1 MRTIG
6 KTLVFLFLTHA
17 LWGQI
22 SFSGLDLSEDSGL
35 LFSANFPGLISQDIL
50 FFSRVDDRSIRKL
63 TVFPERMELL
73 NSGSTLQIRNSSGS
87 SRIPLRGGLPQEGFP
102 SSAARGRVEE
112 IAVSPNGR
120 WILSIVPETHAY
132 GTLVLSEVSTGA
144 TITVAS
150 RMERPED
157 IFPASW
163 SNDSRFFIY
172 SRLGKLYYA
181 TTNFTSLVDENFRF
195 IGDGAINSI
204 FWGQGGDFF
213 YLKGSTIYRVRGNEL
228 FARTLY
234 ADILDIGDIAGN
246 IPFEFDPHSDNF
258 WMAPDSGSLLLSKG
272 GRNIFYFPLNNNNY
286 IEANSGL
293 TYLVLPGSSFGL
305 KVFWPAVGGIT
316 LIASVQTGDVLAWRL
331 DPKGYEDM
339 SGAMVPAGSNKTF
352 VPITFP
358 LSSGAS
364 LSPDGRLVLFW
375 GERGTFIYD
384 YASWRLLTAISSS
397 PSYSCL
403 WNGNDEIITGDAWR
417 IERIRLAPGGGRILG
432 RDLVCL
438 SRAASYGFEDSPG
451 SGSGTARILAQNSGI
466 WYVTDG
472 LRPWAEIANPQLR
485 AASQISRL
493 YRVYLETQSSGPY
506 ENLPM
511 IRNIASVGTFSLIS
525 PQTVRVT
532 GYSVSANVFSSQSAR
547 ELGLC
552 FDLYDD
558 AEGLPEVLDALNRFG
573 IKATFFLGG
582 EFIRRYPSAARDIAE
597 AGHEAASMF
606 FSPVD
611 LSDSRYQFNSGFIA
625 SGLAR
630 NEDEYF
636 NATGR
641 ELALLW
647 HAPWYVVSAEANIA
661 AARAG
666 YITVSRDIDP
676 YDWVSRED
684 EKNYGIPQYSAADMI
699 DLVMARVMSQTW
711 PDAIIPIRLGL
722 LSGGRDDYLF
732 RHINVLL
739 DALAEEGY
747 TVVPVSKIVNRYR

>member
-1 MRTIG
+1 MKALG
-6 KTLVFLFLTHA
+6 KTLVFLILSQA

-22 SFSGLDLSEDSGL
+22 SFSGPDLSEDSRL
-35 LFSANFPGLISQDIL
+35 LFKANFPGLISQEEL
-50 FFSRVDDRSIRKL
+50 FFSRIDDRYIRKL

-73 NSGSTLQIRNSSGS
+73 DGGNTLQIRNSSGA
-87 SRIPLRGGLPQEGFP
+87 SRIPLRGGLPQEGF
-102 SSAARGRVEE
+102 SSAAVRGRVEE

-120 WILSIVPETHAY
+120 WILSIVPETYAY
-132 GTLVLSEVSTGA
+132 GTLILSEVSTG
-144 TITVAS
+144 IVIPIAS
-150 RMERPED
+150 RVERPEKT
-157 IFPASW
+157 FPASW
-163 SNDSRFFIY
+163 SQDSRFFIY

-181 TTNFTSLVDENFRF
+181 TTNFSVPLVDENFRL

-204 FWGQGGDFF
+204 SWGQGGDFF

-228 FARTLY
+228 FTRSLY
-234 ADILDIGDIAGN
+234 ADILDIGGIAGS
-246 IPFEFDPHSDNF
+246 IPFEFDPHFDTF
-258 WMAPDSGSLLLSKG
+258 WMAPDANSLLLSKG
-272 GRNIFYFPLNNNNY
+272 GRNIFYYPLNLNDYN
-286 IEANSGL
+286 EASSGL
-293 TYLVLPGSSFGL
+293 PYLVLPGSCSGVQ
-305 KVFWPAVGGIT
+305 VFWPAAGGIT
-316 LIASVQTGDVLAWRL
+316 LIASVQTATARVMAWRL
-331 DPKGYEDM
+331 DIVD
-339 SGAMVPAGSNKTF
+339 SNRAF
-352 VPITFP
+352 VSLAPP
-358 LSSGAS
+358 SSTHAS
-364 LSPDGRLVLFW
+364 LSPDGRLILFW
-375 GERGTFIYD
+375 GERGIFIYD
-384 YASWRLLTAISSS
+384 YANWRLLTTISSS

-403 WNGNDEIITGDAWR
+403 WNGNDEIIAGGDWR
-417 IERIRLAPGGGRILG
+417 IERIRLAPGGGRVLS
-432 RDLVCL
+432 RDLICL
-438 SRAASYGFEDSPG
+438 SSAASYGFEDASR
-451 SGSGTARILAQNSGI
+451 SVNGTARILAQNSGI

-472 LRPWAEIANPQLR
+472 IRPWAEIVNPPLR
-485 AASQISRL
+485 AASQVSSR

-511 IRNIASVGTFSLIS
+511 IRNVALTGTFSLIA
-525 PQTVRVT
+525 PPLT
-532 GYSVSANVFSSQSAR
+532 SAILSQSASNTR

-558 AEGLPEVLDALNRFG
+558 AEGLPEVLAALNRFG

-606 FSPVD
+606 FSPID
-611 LSDSRYQFNSGFIA
+611 LSDSRYQFDSGFIA

-647 HAPWYVVSAEANIA
+647 HAPWYVTSGEANIA

-666 YITVSRDIDP
+666 YITVNRNIDP

-684 EKNYGIPQYSAADMI
+684 EIKYNIPQYSAADMI
-699 DLVMARVMSQTW
+699 DLLMARVISQTW

-722 LSGGRDDYLF
+722 LSGGRSDYLF

-747 TVVPVSKIVNRYR
+747 TVVPVSKILNQYK